1 MTDFAIIEVPL
12 DLPNIVVR
20 RKTSD
25 PEKSFSIN
33 SEIKPFVMAL
43 AMKYPQRMFVGRS
56 LFTKNH
62 ETEAT
67 KFAVYENRELLGA
80 IGAEKDYSR
89 GGGGR
94 TRYTITNER
103 IKGTRQ
109 RGDEARTRDM
119 NKAVKLVGKMFYAK
133 THAELFRDVAEKADA
148 LLLTKDGDARRE
160 FQRRQSNVMEV
171 LSTYILDNFDQFAP
185 VALQHGASAED
196 VNTLLDKRATAHL
209 MRDMVTSFRE
219 MRGTTVLIH
228 GNDYLARIG
237 NGPKAEHTLAVWT
250 TDTLPAH
257 IKQAVGMLK
266 LVDKNYIVEG
276 VGAKIND
283 NAFYVVPEVNHE

>member
-1 MTDFAIIEVPL
+1 MTDYAIIEVPL

-25 PEKSFSIN
+25 PEKPFSIN

-56 LFTKNH
+56 FFSRDREVNV
-62 ETEAT
+62 A
-67 KFAVYENRELLGA
+67 KFAVYENRELLGV
-80 IGAEKDYSR
+80 IGAERDYSR
-89 GGGGR
+89 GGNGK

-109 RGDEARTRDM
+109 RGDEAYTRDM
-119 NKAVKLVGKMFYAK
+119 NKAVKLVGKMFYVK
-133 THAELFRDVAEKADA
+133 THAELFKNVAEKTDT
-148 LLLTKDGDARRE
+148 LLVAKDSDARRE
-160 FQRRQSNVMEV
+160 FQRCQSNVMEV

-185 VALQHGASAED
+185 IALQHGTSAED
-196 VNTLLDKRATAHL
+196 VNTLLDKRATANL
-209 MRDMVTSFRE
+209 MRGMVTSFRD
-219 MRGTTVLIH
+219 MRGTTVLLH
-228 GNDYLARIG
+228 GNDYVARIG
-237 NGPKAEHTLAVWT
+237 NGPQTEHTLTVWT
-250 TDTLPAH
+250 TDTLPAG
-257 IKQAVGMLK
+257 IKRAVGMLK

-283 NAFYVVPEVNHE
+283 NAFYVLPEVNHE